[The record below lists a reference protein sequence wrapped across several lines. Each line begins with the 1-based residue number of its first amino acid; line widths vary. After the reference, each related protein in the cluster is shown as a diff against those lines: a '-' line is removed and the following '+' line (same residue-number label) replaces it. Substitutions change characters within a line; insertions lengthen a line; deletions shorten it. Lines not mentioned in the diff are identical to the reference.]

1 MKLPIRTVILFSV
14 TFIYL
19 HGQVSAQNTME
30 GCFYPIE
37 SPEAFQIPDATGECL
52 ADTLSY
58 AGYADTLIW
67 EDLSP
72 EEQTIGIVLE
82 HSFMGDLIITLTCP
96 NGQELLLHNQGGSNT
111 YLGVPI
117 VDGFSPSYAI
127 GLGSSYTWSPSSTSG
142 TWAMNGGNGGTL
154 NAGDYE
160 AVGDWSSLEGCPI
173 NGDWSISICDVWA
186 ADNGFVFEWTG
197 PLDVTQDFEL
207 CDGEF
212 TASTEASSTYCTNDG
227 SISCSADLV
236 PGSDITAELTFES
249 EIIETIEVTENFSF
263 EGLEN
268 GLYDLSFIE
277 DGTLLSTFQVIVGSE
292 VNPYKNKNA
301 DPICSAS
308 LDAESG
314 FNAVI
319 WEKENIT
326 FIASYDVYRESSVT
340 SQFEWIGNV
349 HVDSLSMFIDTEF
362 DAGTSST
369 RYNLTAVDSCGTSID
384 DFGAHRTMHL
394 QSSLGV
400 NGEVNLFWNPYE
412 GVGYSN
418 FSINRS
424 TDGINYFEIATV
436 ANNVYAFTDQFPPSG
451 DKWYQIRIPLNDECT
466 PLRSRTSEFI
476 GSNIND
482 LTAND
487 IHELHANDFQ
497 MVRISS
503 GWELTWNTPFQGM
516 INAYDS
522 AGRIVTQTAINKG
535 QARAIL
541 ELETAGA
548 FILEVTDEKGRV
560 FVDRIANW

>member
-1 MKLPIRTVILFSV
+1 MKLPIRTVTLLSV
-14 TFIYL
+14 ALIHL
-19 HGQVSAQNTME
+19 HYQASAQNTIE
-30 GCFYPIE
+30 GCFYPLALE
-37 SPEAFQIPDATGECL
+37 SVFEIPDATGTCFE
-52 ADTLSY
+52 
-58 AGYADTLIW
+58 DTLIYQDYPDTLNW
-67 EDLSP
+67 EDLTP
-72 EEQTIGIVLE
+72 EEQIIGITLE
-82 HSFMGDLIITLTCP
+82 HSFMGDLIISVTCP
-96 NGQELLLHNQGGSNT
+96 SGQQMLLHNQGGSGT
-111 YLGVPI
+111 FLGAPI
-117 VDGFSPSYAI
+117 DTDFSDEIGVGFT
-127 GLGSSYTWSPSSTSG
+127 YTWSPVASNG
-142 TWAMNGGNGGTL
+142 TWVMNSNGGGSL
-154 NAGDYE
+154 PAGEYE
-160 AVGDWSSLEGCPI
+160 AYGDWSSLEGCPV
-173 NGDWSISICDVWA
+173 NGEWTLAVCDQWN
-186 ADNGFVFEWTG
+186 ADNGFVFGWNG
-197 PLDVTQDFEL
+197 PLNVVQDFEL
-207 CDGEF
+207 CAGQFSATTDP
-212 TASTEASSTYCTNDG
+212 ASTYCTNDG
-227 SISCSADLV
+227 SISCVAD
-236 PGSDITAELTFES
+236 PIPDSEITAELNYES
-249 EIIETIEVTENFSF
+249 EVIETVEVTENFSF

-268 GLYDLSFIE
+268 GLYSLSFIE
-277 DGTLLSTFQVIVGSE
+277 EGMPLSIFQVVVGAAID
-292 VNPYKNKNA
+292 PYQNKNA

-319 WEKENIT
+319 WEKENIE

-418 FSINRS
+418 FSIHRS

-497 MVRISS
+497 IMRGSN
-503 GWELTWNTPFQGM
+503 GWELTWITPFQGM
-516 INAYDS
+516 INAYDN
-522 AGRIVTQTAINKG
+522 AGRIVIQTAINKG

-548 FILEVTDEKGRV
+548 FILEVTDENGRV